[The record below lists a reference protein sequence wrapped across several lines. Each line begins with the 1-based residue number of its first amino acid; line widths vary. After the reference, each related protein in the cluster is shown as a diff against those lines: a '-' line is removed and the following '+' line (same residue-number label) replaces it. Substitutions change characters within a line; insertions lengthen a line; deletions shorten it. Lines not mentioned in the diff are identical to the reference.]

1 MNKTIITILMVL
13 LPLGAMATNIDFD
26 QYQEKNIYTGKPA
39 KPDLK
44 THKEA
49 RRYRTAI
56 REQAK
61 EGPNFAGR
69 FKIVEIGC
77 GTSCVRIAVVNE
89 ETGEVY
95 LPRTPNLISWGGW
108 WHELYGPE
116 YKINSRLLVVYGQVN
131 SSEVPYGVSYFEWQG
146 KDFKLIHF
154 EQQDRGKPPE

>member
-1 MNKTIITILMVL
+1 MLIVL
-13 LPLGAMATNIDFD
+13 LPLGAMAENIDFD

-39 KPDLK
+39 KPELK

-56 REQAK
+56 REQAN

-69 FKIVEIGC
+69 FRIVEIGC
-77 GTSCVRIAVVNE
+77 GTSCVTIVVVNSK
-89 ETGEVY
+89 TGEVF
-95 LPRTPNLISWGGW
+95 LPNNPNLVTWGGW

-116 YKINSRLLVVYGQVN
+116 YKLNSRLLVVYGQVN
-131 SSEVPYGVSYFEWQG
+131 SSYAPYGISYYEWRG

-154 EQQDRGKPPE
+154 EQQDRGKPPSE